1 MERNR
6 LGTSTLKILFGI
18 AMFSIVASYAL
29 IRDTAGGGGA
39 LTPVSAVANPCPRP
53 AAGSAV
59 HNPPALFSSD
69 GVLNVRFSYEHS
81 FDTDGTD
88 LFCFMTPDGLQNPTL
103 HVKAGGALNVTLT
116 NADNDLGP
124 AELRGHANGQIL
136 GQHPLSWDRHST
148 HLSVR

>member
-1 MERNR
+1 MEKN
-6 LGTSTLKILFGI
+6 LVWTSTLKVLFGI
-18 AMFSIVASYAL
+18 AMFCNVASYAL
-29 IRDTAGGGGA
+29 IRDTSGGGGA

-88 LFCFMTPDGLQNPTL
+88 LFLLYDSGRPAESDSACE
-103 HVKAGGALNVTLT
+103 GGQRAEHH
-116 NADNDLGP
+116 ADQQYPGTTADDDLGP

-136 GQHPLSWDRHST
+136 G
-148 HLSVR
+148 